1 MVNRS
6 NEIENALELWF
17 IDMAYVFTASLI
29 AIAFFS
35 VIARLS

>member
-6 NEIENALELWF
+6 DEIEDAIELWF

-29 AIAFFS
+29 AIAIFS
-35 VIARLS
+35 VIYRLS